1 METILSIHA
10 NLLGKVNI
18 YIYMKKKKELG
29 RVKILIE
36 VKVLG
41 EEDVLG
47 K

>member
-1 METILSIHA
+1 
-10 NLLGKVNI
+10 
-18 YIYMKKKKELG
+18 MKKKKELG

-47 K
+47 RNICKIIKPI